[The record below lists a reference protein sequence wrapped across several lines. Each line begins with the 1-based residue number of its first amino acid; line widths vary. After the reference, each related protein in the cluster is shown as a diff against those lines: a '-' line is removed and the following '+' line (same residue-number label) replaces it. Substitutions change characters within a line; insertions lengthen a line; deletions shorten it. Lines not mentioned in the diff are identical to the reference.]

1 MGNYVTSCSAPNG
14 AAATAALVCADGVL
28 RRVGAHSAVA
38 ELMIEAPGHVVARAD
53 EVVRTRRAGAM
64 RAEEQLR
71 PREVYLLLPVERAGS
86 RLTDRQVEV
95 LVEAIEGAKRKGK
108 KGKSG
113 GDGRRVFPEVAGKEE
128 EATEENSER
137 EGEFEGRIAGFAG
150 LRVGASRH
158 WRPVLDTIHESN

>member
-38 ELMIEAPGHVVARAD
+38 ELMIEAPDTWWHVP
-53 EVVRTRRAGAM
+53 T
-64 RAEEQLR
+64 
-71 PREVYLLLPVERAGS
+71 